1 MKNPFFFD
9 QHPLTQFL
17 LLALLVVLGFFI
29 FFFIGIISSLV
40 FSPLS
45 FSDLMGGLDFNDPEM
60 LPVMKNLQIWQSLGI
75 FVAPSLLIAWLAARN
90 PWQFLGLD
98 RKMILQ
104 PFLMVIVI
112 MIVSIPAINQ
122 FIIWN
127 EQMKLPGF
135 LSGIEKWMSDKEEIA
150 AGLTEAFLVTGSVWG
165 LLVNILMIAV
175 IPAFGEELFFR
186 GILQKLLGRW
196 FKNIHLAVILA
207 SVLFS
212 AMHFQF
218 YGFLP
223 RLLLGLIF
231 GYLFAWSGNLWY
243 PILAHLVNNIIP
255 VLAYYFLGAEAVE
268 NPFEQMGEGS
278 LSLVWFAGGLIL
290 TALAVY
296 QFKKSIFP
304 ENKSS

>member
-9 QHPLTQFL
+9 QHPLSQFL
-17 LLALLVVLGFFI
+17 LLALLVVLGFFM

-45 FSDLMGGLDFNDPEM
+45 FSDLLGGLDFNDPEM
-60 LPVMKNLQIWQSLGI
+60 VPVMKNLQIWQSLGI
-75 FVAPSLLIAWLAARN
+75 FVAPSLIIAWLAARS

-122 FIIWN
+122 LIIWN

-135 LSGIEKWMSDKEEIA
+135 LSGIEQWMSDKEELA
-150 AGLTEAFLVTGSVWG
+150 AGLTEVFLVTGSFWG
-165 LLVNILMIAV
+165 LMVNILMVAV

-186 GILQKLLGRW
+186 GILQKLMGRW
-196 FKNIHLAVILA
+196 FKNMHLAVILA

-223 RLLLGLIF
+223 RFLLGLIF

-268 NPFEQMGEGS
+268 KPFEQMGEGS
-278 LSLVWFAGGLIL
+278 LSLVWFAAGLIL

-304 ENKSS
+304 ENKSP